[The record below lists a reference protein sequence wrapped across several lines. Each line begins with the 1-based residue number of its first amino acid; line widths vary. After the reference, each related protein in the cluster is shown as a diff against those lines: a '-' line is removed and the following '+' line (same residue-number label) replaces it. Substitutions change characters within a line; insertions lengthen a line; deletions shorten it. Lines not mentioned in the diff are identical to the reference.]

1 MLREVQL
8 QQRVVQHLVILLL
21 YCLHRMYRRRGG
33 RTASAVEDELAEQ
46 HQGGRPVAVQVSE
59 VSHTR
64 DEALLRLVASICTP
78 SSASAG
84 VSAAPSDAQLHE
96 QASGGLSPLADE
108 HFAVLAQSRGTLTA
122 GQGVLVGR
130 ESWGK
135 SGDKE

>member
-64 DEALLRLVASICTP
+64 DKALLRLVASIWSAP
-78 SSASAG
+78 SSTSARM
-84 VSAAPSDAQLHE
+84 SAAPSDTQLH
-96 QASGGLSPLADE
+96 QQTSGGLSPLADE
-108 HFAVLAQSRGTLTA
+108 HLAVLA
-122 GQGVLVGR
+122 
-130 ESWGK
+130 
-135 SGDKE
+135 

>member
-8 QQRVVQHLVILLL
+8 QQRVVQHLIILLL
-21 YCLHRMYRRRGG
+21 YCLHCMYRRRGG
-33 RTASAVEDELAEQ
+33 RTAPAIEDELAEQ

-59 VSHTR
+59 VGHTR
-64 DEALLRLVASICTP
+64 DKAPLLFIPSIW
-78 SSASAG
+78 SADSASP
-84 VSAAPSDAQLHE
+84 PSDTQLHE